1 MIGGGSSRLTEHRI
15 PPQRQALLVGRNYMI
30 KQLTFLFLLAG
41 CTNNKSA
48 QVKSDTKSP
57 RGDTV
62 ILDIKKSVLHYNLL
76 REDMLNADSVIL
88 LSHHSPNMPIR
99 NPKTGEY
106 YKKSIPFIVDDT
118 INYETSVQE
127 RKQLN
132 RKETEELIAI
142 LTLPAIDDVIES
154 MCFQPRNAIVFFKRN
169 KMSCFDF
176 CFDCYGFAAYGNFR
190 SDLLMNS
197 EKYQKLMALYKKYK
211 FKYELQ

>member
-1 MIGGGSSRLTEHRI
+1 
-15 PPQRQALLVGRNYMI
+15 MI
-30 KQLTFLFLLAG
+30 KQLTILFLLVG

-57 RGDTV
+57 QGDSV
-62 ILDIKKSVLHYNLL
+62 IPEIRKPVIRYDLL
-76 REDMLNADSVIL
+76 KEDMLNADSVIL

-106 YKKSIPFIVDDT
+106 YKKSIPFIVHDT

-127 RKQLN
+127 RRQLN
-132 RKETEELIAI
+132 RKETEELITI
-142 LTLPAIDDVIES
+142 LTLPAIDDDIQS
-154 MCFQPRNAIVFFKRN
+154 MCFQPRNAIAIFKGN

-190 SDLLMNS
+190 SDLIMDP
-197 EKYQKLMALYKKYK
+197 EKYQKLLDLYKKYK